1 MGDVD
6 YVRDASVIWLNDKLT
21 VLECETVDQLSLTKC
36 KAPYKETLAEWID
49 DALHFVSE
57 QNDLIKKLRDDAGT
71 LKTEL
76 IASQQKVIGLQEDLL
91 DSKTAQLSVLQSTVK
106 DTMKAE
112 LSSHSSSVQQ
122 AVQSQIRSSWSE
134 IAAKGDSQNITS
146 EAKLKEVVKSAVAEE
161 DKSKNIMIF
170 GKEEVPDEDISATVD
185 EVMHELNEKPR
196 VIECVRVGLFE
207 QGKSRPIKVRLTSFD
222 TVANVLR
229 NAKHLKNSSNN
240 KATFIGPDRSKEER
254 TEHKKLVDR
263 MKSMMDDQPD
273 KYHFIRRGVIRS
285 VMKK

>member
-1 MGDVD
+1 MGDVGN
-6 YVRDASVIWLNDKLT
+6 VQDAVVWLNGILLD
-21 VLECETVDQLSLTKC
+21 LECGNIIDVSEAKC
-36 KAPYKETLAEWID
+36 KAHYKEHLVTWLNEAV
-49 DALHFVSE
+49 HHVSE
-57 QNDLIKKLRDDAGT
+57 QNDLIKKLKDDASS

-76 IASQQKVIGLQEDLL
+76 IASQQKIIGLQEDLL
-91 DSKTAQLSVLQSTVK
+91 DSKTAQVSVLQSTVK

-134 IAAKGDSQNITS
+134 ITAKGHRQNITS

-170 GKEEVPDEDISATVD
+170 GKEELPDEDISATVA

-196 VIECVRVGLFE
+196 IVECFRVGSFE

-229 NAKHLKNSSNN
+229 NAKHLKNSGNN

-254 TEHKKLVDR
+254 DEHKKLVDR
-263 MKSMMDDQPD
+263 MKTMMEDQPD